1 VKAQRPVAL
10 FLPSL
15 GGGGAER
22 NMVLLAGGLAA
33 AGHRVDLVAADASGP
48 NRALADPRVR
58 VINLGVPRVLH
69 SVRPLAAYLAREG
82 PRVLIVA
89 HEHANIAAVVARGW
103 ARVRVPLV
111 LTLRSTLSRQAKLA
125 RDWRDRWAL
134 PMLGRLLYPRAD
146 RLVALSHAAAR
157 DAEQWLGLPSGR
169 VIVIANPVISD
180 RTYALARAPLDH
192 PVFAAG
198 RAPVVLAVGRLARE
212 KDYPT
217 LLEAMVRLRAGRDRA
232 QLVILGDG
240 PERESLQHLV
250 ARLQLGAVVTLA
262 GYQANPL
269 PWMARAAVVALAS
282 RYEGLPTV
290 LIEALA
296 CGARV
301 VSTDC
306 PSGPREILGG
316 GTWGTLV
323 PVGDA
328 GALAAALGAAI
339 DAGRPGAVPAE
350 ALAAYTE
357 ERVVQQYD
365 QLIAGLERSAA

>member
-1 VKAQRPVAL
+1 MSAQRPVAL
-10 FLPSL
+10 FLPSF

-22 NMVLLAGGLAA
+22 NMVVLAGGLAA
-33 AGHRVDLVAADASGP
+33 AGHRIDLVAADASGP
-48 NRALADPRVR
+48 NRAPVDPRVR
-58 VINLGVPRVLH
+58 VISLDVPRVLH
-69 SVRPLAAYLAREG
+69 AVRPLAAYLAREG

-89 HEHANIAAVVARGW
+89 HEHANVAAVMARRW
-103 ARVRVPLV
+103 AGARVPLV
-111 LTLRSTLSRQAKLA
+111 LTLRSTLSRQAVLA

-134 PMLGRLLYPRAD
+134 PMLGRWLYPRAD

-180 RTYALARAPLDH
+180 RTYALAQAPLDH
-192 PVFAAG
+192 AVFAPG

-217 LLEAMVRLRAGRDRA
+217 LLEAMVRLRAGGDRA

-240 PERESLQHLV
+240 PERESLEHLV
-250 ARLQLGAVVTLA
+250 ARLQLGADVTLA

-269 PWMARAAVVALAS
+269 PWMARAAVVALTS

-316 GTWGTLV
+316 GKWGALV
-323 PVGDA
+323 PVGEP
-328 GALAAALGAAI
+328 GALAMALGAAI
-339 DAGRPGAVPAE
+339 DAGQPGAVPAE

-365 QLIAGLERSAA
+365 QLIAGLDRSPA